1 MFVKDVNDLLGKS
14 FAKFPPEKKGRK
26 RKKKK
31 KKKKKKRRRRRR
43 RCFEFLTTSLLE

>member
-1 MFVKDVNDLLGKS
+1 MFVKDVNDILGKS
-14 FAKFPPEKKGRK
+14 LLNFPQ
-26 RKKKK
+26 